1 MVSANEL
8 NSAIEVYLD
17 KVDNLLLAYNMDSQ
31 RGTEVLDP
39 VQGEVDATL
48 ARVREN
54 SASSGITSVRLEL
67 NRSVERVESALC
79 AISGQR
85 LGGLGALP
93 EAKSVHD
100 SGPWSQVMSQVT
112 GEIARLTDKFGALI
126 SNMPANQRNQIDSA
140 LAAVVDSGNTSMQR
154 DDSAAAANA
163 YLNSAKASLSSIEQS
178 LVTMQNNS
186 AKEMLLTA
194 LQSKD
199 AERMSLLSQ
208 AESLG
213 DSVTDAQK
221 SVITKHDNEAKAI
234 LSEMSGNATTYD
246 ASVRDAKFR
255 LIDKHLANIQKIV
268 QAASFDSDLSGGM
281 FTSQKNLMGIHRKMA
296 SNRTNFVPQR
306 SYSQAAPPRSTRAG
320 RIGNFGSAPVEKQG
334 FFELSEPVEAK
345 PYATRAM
352 NTGLLVGGIAALGYL
367 SMRGRR

>member
-1 MVSANEL
+1 MA
-8 NSAIEVYLD
+8 
-17 KVDNLLLAYNMDSQ
+17 
-31 RGTEVLDP
+31 
-39 VQGEVDATL
+39 
-48 ARVREN
+48 
-54 SASSGITSVRLEL
+54 
-67 NRSVERVESALC
+67 
-79 AISGQR
+79 
-85 LGGLGALP
+85 
-93 EAKSVHD
+93 
-100 SGPWSQVMSQVT
+100 QVT
-112 GEIARLTDKFGALI
+112 AEIARLTSKFGTLI
-126 SNMPANQRNQIDSA
+126 SNMPANQRNLIDSA
-140 LAAVVDSGNTSMQR
+140 LADVVNSGQAAMQR

-163 YLNSAKASLSSIEQS
+163 YLNNAKASLSSIEAS
-178 LVTMQNNS
+178 LVDMQNKS

-213 DSVTDAQK
+213 DNVTDAQK

-234 LSEMSGNATTYD
+234 LSDMSSNVTTYD

-296 SNRTNFVPQR
+296 SNRTNFVPHR
-306 SYSQAAPPRSTRAG
+306 SYAQAAPPRNTRAG
-320 RIGNFGSAPVEKQG
+320 RIGNFGSASGEKQG
-334 FFELSEPVEAK
+334 LFELSEPVEAK
-345 PYATRAM
+345 PYGTRAM

-367 SMRGRR
+367 TMRGRR